1 MAFRLRQK
9 RGDNPPQGHP
19 RSKIPTMAGVE
30 SHTVNRELSA
40 LKRMLNLGAQKTPP
54 EADRVPHIKMLKENN
69 VRKGFFE
76 HVDFLA
82 LTCAPGPISSIMFEL
97 LVKFNPQ

>member
-1 MAFRLRQK
+1 M
-9 RGDNPPQGHP
+9 
-19 RSKIPTMAGVE
+19 
-30 SHTVNRELSA
+30 SA
-40 LKRMLNLGAQKTPP
+40 LKRVLNLGAQKTPP